1 MRRLQKKLVGKTF
14 GRLTVLQD
22 SGKRRRN
29 FVVWDC
35 LCLCGNLALITTAEL
50 QSGKTKSCGCLR
62 RENRKKHGD
71 SWPRKRL
78 YRIWSHMFERCNGE
92 NYQFYYRYG
101 GRGIKVCE
109 EWKDYSVFKAWA
121 LNNGYTDNLTIDRI
135 DNDGNYEPSNCQWLT
150 NRENAIKGGS
160 RVIPEGLEKSDK

>member
-1 MRRLQKKLVGKTF
+1 
-14 GRLTVLQD
+14 
-22 SGKRRRN
+22 
-29 FVVWDC
+29 
-35 LCLCGNLALITTAEL
+35 
-50 QSGKTKSCGCLR
+50 
-62 RENRKKHGD
+62 
-71 SWPRKRL
+71 
-78 YRIWSHMFERCNGE
+78 MFERCNGE